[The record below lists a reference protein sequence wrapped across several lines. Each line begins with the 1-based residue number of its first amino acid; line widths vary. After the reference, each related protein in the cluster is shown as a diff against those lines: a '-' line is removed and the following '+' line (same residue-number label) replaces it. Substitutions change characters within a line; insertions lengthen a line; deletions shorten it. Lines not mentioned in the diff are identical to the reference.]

1 MFLLF
6 AETHMKRTR
15 FAPIRALALLAAA
28 GACASSSSTAGPPSR
43 TQTVYAGN
51 TMLTINPDNGAATRV
66 IEAPLEKLWRIL
78 PTAYDSVAIPLSL
91 IDPKKHQIGNEGF
104 KVRQTLGK
112 KRLSTFFECGSTQ
125 GGPNADSYEIYLTVL
140 TNLEADGPSRT
151 KVTTTINA
159 AAKPMQFAQDYSRC
173 SSKSVIETRIS
184 EILAAAAKP

>member
-1 MFLLF
+1 MN
-6 AETHMKRTR
+6 RTL

-28 GACASSSSTAGPPSR
+28 GACASSSSSAGAPSR

-66 IEAPLEKLWRIL
+66 IEAPLEKLWRVL
-78 PTAYDSVAIPLSL
+78 PTAYDSVAIPLSI

-104 KVRQTLGK
+104 KVRQALGR

-125 GGPNADSYEIYLTVL
+125 GGANADSYELYLTVL

-151 KVTTTINA
+151 KVTTTITA

-173 SSKSVIETRIS
+173 SSKSVIETRIT
-184 EILAAAAKP
+184 EILAAAAAKP